1 MEDKKWLSF
10 EKSGRVSDYLTYCR
24 SSIGK
29 YADYETDSQG
39 RSGMIYGALLPIFFS
54 IAPPF
59 PMMIPL

>member
-1 MEDKKWLSF
+1 MC

-39 RSGMIYGALLPIFFS
+39 RSGMIYEADLHSDRNDPEYDAGGRI
-54 IAPPF
+54 
-59 PMMIPL
+59 

>member
-10 EKSGRVSDYLTYCR
+10 EKSGRGSDYLTYCR

-39 RSGMIYGALLPIFFS
+39 RSGMIYEADLHSDRNDPEYDAGGRI
-54 IAPPF
+54 
-59 PMMIPL
+59 

>member
-29 YADYETDSQG
+29 YADYETDRNDPEYDAGG
-39 RSGMIYGALLPIFFS
+39 RI
-54 IAPPF
+54 
-59 PMMIPL
+59 

>member
-39 RSGMIYGALLPIFFS
+39 RSGMIYGADLHSDRNDPEYNAGGRI
-54 IAPPF
+54 
-59 PMMIPL
+59 

>member
-39 RSGMIYGALLPIFFS
+39 RSGMIYGGRLAF
-54 IAPPF
+54 
-59 PMMIPL
+59 

>member
-39 RSGMIYGALLPIFFS
+39 RSGMIYGADLHSDRNDSEYDAGGRI
-54 IAPPF
+54 
-59 PMMIPL
+59 